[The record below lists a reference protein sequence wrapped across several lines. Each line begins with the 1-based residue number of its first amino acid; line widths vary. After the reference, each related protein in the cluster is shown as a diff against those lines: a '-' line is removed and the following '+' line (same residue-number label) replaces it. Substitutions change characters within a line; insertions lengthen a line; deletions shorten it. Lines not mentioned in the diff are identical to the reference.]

1 MGQNTFLAREA
12 LESAD
17 QARSEPVRTLKG
29 TALSPTI
36 PPALLAIADEV
47 IE

>member
-17 QARSEPVRTLKG
+17 QPPERAREDSPENG
-29 TALSPTI
+29 ALLTI
-36 PPALLAIADEV
+36 PPTLLAIADEV